1 MPSTA
6 KVSAGL
12 MLYRRTSGGLE
23 VLLVHP
29 GGPFW
34 ARKDAGAWSIAKG
47 EVGPGEDLEAAARR
61 EFGEETGFAAPTRLL
76 PLGSIRQ
83 KAGKVVHGFA
93 AEGDC
98 DPAILRSNR
107 FDLEWPPRSG
117 KTISVPEIDRAEWFA
132 LDAAR
137 ARINPAQADFLDRLS
152 AFAGKPQKRAAGPR
166 KRSPKPA

>member
-1 MPSTA
+1 MPSPA
-6 KVSAGL
+6 KTSAGL
-12 MLYRRTSGGLE
+12 MLYRRLSGAVE

-34 ARKDAGAWSIAKG
+34 ARKDAGAWSIPKG
-47 EVGPGEDLEAAARR
+47 EAAPGEDLEAAARR
-61 EFGEETGFAAPTRLL
+61 EFEEETGFPAPSRLL

-83 KAGKVVHGFA
+83 KAGKVVYGFA

-98 DPAILRSNR
+98 DPLAIRSNR

-117 KTISVPEIDRAEWFA
+117 KTISVPEVDRAEWFT

-137 ARINPAQADFLDRLS
+137 ARINPAQAAFLDRL
-152 AFAGKPQKRAAGPR
+152 AELAGKSR
-166 KRSPKPA
+166 KRPARPPKRGRKSV